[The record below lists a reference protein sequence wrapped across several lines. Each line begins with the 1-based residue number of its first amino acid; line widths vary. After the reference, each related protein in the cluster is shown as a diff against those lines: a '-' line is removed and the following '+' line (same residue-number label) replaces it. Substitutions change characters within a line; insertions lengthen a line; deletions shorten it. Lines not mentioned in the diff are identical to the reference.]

1 MARAIAIDEL
11 NPDSQLLRNF
21 DDAWRAD
28 RALIRQLTLQEMQE
42 EEDRILAARLAGVT
56 LDTIPDNVRSM
67 AMLLDDTDDE
77 NNYEDE
83 PTSTISLLQ
92 VSVYV

>member
-83 PTSTISLLQ
+83 PTSMISLLQ

>member
-1 MARAIAIDEL
+1 MASAIAIDEL
-11 NPDSQLLRNF
+11 DPDSQLLKNF
-21 DDAWRAD
+21 DDAWRTD
-28 RALIRQLTLQEMQE
+28 LALIRQITLQEMQE

-67 AMLLDDTDDE
+67 AMLLDDADDE

-83 PTSTISLLQ
+83 PTSMISLFQ
-92 VSVYV
+92 VSAYI